1 MESKIVKTINQYF
14 HDEEAIIFSERH
26 KDRINCESLFY
37 HRFFT
42 DFFYENKKRIKI
54 LDVGTGTG
62 LVAKAMPEAD
72 FLFVCTDISQ
82 NMLDVTRKTLKN
94 KKGTFEY
101 LSCDAEKLPFAPES
115 FNVITCN
122 AAMHHMPSIKNF
134 TLELNRVLV
143 PGGMA
148 ILGFEANQKF
158 WSTKVI
164 SLLHRILSRIGIRDK
179 GDGIG
184 YNTICEEVNRRLL
197 KEGVIKKP
205 MMVHEILSYVDVHSP
220 NAGEKIDYAKGFDV
234 TKLLNESFINYSA
247 EAVYH
252 YEGISGIL
260 KILIK
265 TFYPKAAPQ
274 FSLVL
279 KKKIL

>member
-1 MESKIVKTINQYF
+1 MNDALIKKINQYF

-26 KDRINCESLFY
+26 KNRISCESLFY
-37 HRFFT
+37 SNFFA
-42 DFFYENKKRIKI
+42 DFFHKSKKRIKI
-54 LDVGTGTG
+54 LDIGTGTG

-94 KKGTFEY
+94 EKGTFEY
-101 LSCDAEKLPFAPES
+101 VSCDAEKLPFASEL
-115 FNVITCN
+115 FDVVTCN
-122 AAMHHMPSIKNF
+122 AAMHHMPSTKNF
-134 TLELNRVLV
+134 TSEFNRVLV
-143 PGGMA
+143 PGGTA

-164 SLLHRILSRIGIRDK
+164 SLAHRILSKIGMKDK
-179 GDGIG
+179 EGDIG
-184 YNTICEEVNRRLL
+184 YNAICEKVNTRLL

-205 MMVHEILSYVDVHSP
+205 MMVHEILSNVDVHSP
-220 NAGEKIDYAKGFDV
+220 NAGEKIDYSKGFDV
-234 TKLLNESFINYSA
+234 TKLLNELFINYSA
-247 EAVYH
+247 KVVYH

-260 KILIK
+260 KVLIK